1 MLTSSEIRSRFLAFF
16 KERGHTIIPSASL
29 VPQNDPL
36 VLFNTAGMQ
45 PLVPYLLGQPHPGGA
60 RLANSQKCVRTVD
73 IDEIGDNTHATFFEM
88 LGNWSLGDYF
98 KEDAIKWSYEFLTS
112 KDKGLGLDPARL
124 YITVF
129 GGNADAPKDEESPA
143 IWGAIFDKADV
154 KGERIYF
161 MTADAKGKE
170 PNWWSAG
177 DSGPCGPD
185 TEMFYDVTGK
195 LTNGMTKEE
204 YMAADLRQDVVEIW
218 NDVFMEYLKKDGKIV
233 GKLPKQ
239 NVDTGSGLE
248 RVTMVVQGKDNI
260 YETDLLG
267 PMLKILLPEDTANLD
282 NFIQQTLKKSARIVA
297 DHMRT
302 AIFLIADGVIPSKS
316 DQGYV
321 LRRLIRRAVRHC
333 ELLGN
338 RIPIVDLV
346 ESVEQTY
353 KDAYPL
359 NKEHIE
365 QVIFEEEEKFRATLK
380 QGMNKFEKTL
390 NINVHSVIKVAG
402 VVAAKISGKEVF
414 DLYQTDGF
422 PIEMTRE
429 IAEERGILI
438 DEIGFEEELKK
449 HRDLSRSGSEQK
461 FKGGLADT
469 SEKTVRLHTA
479 HHLLLRAL
487 QIVLGPEVHQ
497 RGSNITQERLRIDFA
512 APRKVTDE
520 EKKEVERI
528 VNEKISEKLPVIRS
542 EMSLEEAE
550 KLGAEHEFGQ
560 KYPDRVSVYSVGPK
574 DATPEN
580 PQFDKRF
587 SIEFCGGPHVSNTRE
602 LGVGGKRFKIVK
614 EEASSAG
621 IRRVKAVLE

>member
-1 MLTSSEIRSRFLAFF
+1 MTSSEIRSRFLAFF

-29 VPQNDPL
+29 VPQNDPS

-587 SIEFCGGPHVSNTRE
+587 SIEFCGGPHVKNTGE
-602 LGVGGKRFKIVK
+602 LSKFRILK
-614 EEASSAG
+614 EEAVAQG
-621 IRRVKAVLE
+621 VRRIKAVLE